1 MTTVSTPLEIP
12 TSGADKKI
20 AAGLLAL
27 FLGAFGLHKFYLGY
41 FTAGIITLVVTLFS
55 CGTIMFVI
63 GIVEG
68 IIYLTRTDEQFTA
81 TYVVGRKEW
90 F

>member
-1 MTTVSTPLEIP
+1 METT

-41 FTAGIITLVVTLFS
+41 MTAGIITLVVTLFS
-55 CGTIMFVI
+55 CGTIMFII
-63 GIVEG
+63 GIIEG

-81 TYVVGRKEW
+81 IYVVGRKEW

>member
-1 MTTVSTPLEIP
+1 MDQPV
-12 TSGADKKI
+12 SGADKKI

-27 FLGAFGLHKFYLGY
+27 FLGTFGLHKFYLGY
-41 FTAGIITLVVTLFS
+41 VTAGLITLVVTLFS
-55 CGTIMFVI
+55 CGTIMFFI

-68 IIYLTRTDEQFTA
+68 IIYLTRSDEQFTA